1 MTNRSNITLN
11 CDMSPPKNTHDRQL
25 SSQDSS
31 DSNVNHASH
40 FISQRQLSDSRVP
53 TNCVMLFENAF
64 PTTINDIVF
73 VEYCGTRARNHH
85 KHRLYIPQLLDS
97 HPSSASSND
106 APESFSDSIRKV
118 LSSISDEDLSS
129 YVISIRTGVFYFFSK
144 HFRFN
149 GEYSIDVLRDLLE
162 KKILSSDRN
171 YYYEQT
177 NTNYHSDE
185 TLRSAFC
192 NVKPISHSKDFA
204 EKLYNH
210 KFYLGE
216 QKHLFRIY
224 LKSNENQ
231 THVCVVDPAS
241 SYSIV
246 EFSKDFQRTSNIDYI
261 RDRQNSKY
269 RRQKTFDDVFDF
281 RIQFQYHSRTGRDHM
296 STIEDELRN
305 EFPSLDVNFQNKNI
319 LRPIDNQ
326 NDETYHVSE
335 QLCPYVQFIR
345 RDFGD
350 VYHYNGTDP
359 LFENFTIY
367 LESPVEYRIDYAT
380 HTCKRELETHGI
392 VYARLNLDS
401 LMTSNGVDEQ
411 LLIRKLWD
419 MGTGLTSIAGE
430 CTTLKTQQST
440 NYYTMNGDKYTAE
453 EERLVQ
459 RILKRSTLPAM
470 LGLSNHADS
479 HAIDQ
484 VYKRIMTQLESKWQ
498 CFQHGSTAHEKLACA
513 YELYQS
519 QHS

>member
-1 MTNRSNITLN
+1 VYLGDT
-11 CDMSPPKNTHDRQL
+11 SPAKSTHDRQL
-25 SSQDSS
+25 SSQDSF
-31 DSNVNHASH
+31 DLNANHVSY
-40 FISQRQLSDSRVP
+40 FISQRQLSDSRGP
-53 TNCVMLFENAF
+53 TNCVMLFENALS
-64 PTTINDIVF
+64 TTVNEIVF

-85 KHRLYIPQLLDS
+85 KHRLYLPQLLDN

-106 APESFSDSIRKV
+106 VPESFSDSIKKV

-129 YVISIRTGVFYFFSK
+129 YVISVRTGVFYCFSK
-144 HFRFN
+144 RFRFN
-149 GEYSIDVLRDLLE
+149 GKCSIEVLRDLLE

-171 YYYEQT
+171 YYHEET
-177 NTNYHSDE
+177 NSNYHSDE

-192 NVKPISHSKDFA
+192 NIKPISRPKDFA
-204 EKLYNH
+204 EILYNS

-216 QKHLFRIY
+216 QKHVFRIY
-224 LKSNENQ
+224 LKSNKNQ
-231 THVCVVDPAS
+231 THVCVVDPADN
-241 SYSIV
+241 YSIV

-261 RDRQNSKY
+261 RDRRNSKY
-269 RRQKTFDDVFDF
+269 RRLKTFDDVFDF
-281 RIQFQYHSRTGRDHM
+281 RIQFQYHPRTDRDHM
-296 STIEDELRN
+296 STIEYELRK

-326 NDETYHVSE
+326 NGETYHVSE

-350 VYHYNGTDP
+350 VYHYNGRDT
-359 LFENFTIY
+359 LFENFIIY

-401 LMTSNGVDEQ
+401 LMTSNGIDEQ
-411 LLIRKLWD
+411 LLISKLWD

-430 CTTLKTQQST
+430 CTTSNTQQST

-453 EERLVQ
+453 DERLVQ
-459 RILKRSTLPAM
+459 RILKGLTLPAM
-470 LGLSNHADS
+470 LGLPNHADS
-479 HAIDQ
+479 HGIDRI
-484 VYKRIMTQLESKWQ
+484 YERIMTQLEGKWK
-498 CFQHGSTAHEKLACA
+498 CFQHGPTAHEKLTCA
-513 YELYQS
+513 YELYQK